1 MHDYST
7 HELST
12 ETGQPSL
19 DSGSSERSEEAIFDP
34 ENPKSGTG
42 LKQGPANRSGGLMR
56 TKALIDAALRVWELK
71 NLPRSF

>member
-1 MHDYST
+1 MDENSHD
-7 HELST
+7 ELSN
-12 ETGQPSL
+12 EAGQPSL
-19 DSGSSERSEEAIFDP
+19 DSRSSERSEEEIFDP